1 MNFASRMSL
10 LGTESAFDVLVRARA
25 LEATGK
31 DVIHLEIG
39 EPDFDTPAHI
49 VEAGQKALA
58 DGHTHYGPPAG
69 LPDLREAIANDVAK
83 SRNISVHP
91 DQVVVTPGAKPIMFF
106 TILALAEEGS
116 EVIYPNPGFP
126 IYESV
131 IKFAG
136 AKAVP
141 APLIED
147 KGFTLDV
154 SQLADLVTEKTR
166 LIIVNS
172 PQNPTGGIVPLD
184 DLEVIAEIALKYDI
198 PVLADEIYSRMLYD
212 DAFASISAFEGLAD
226 KLIILDGFSKTYAMT
241 GWRLG
246 YGVMPRET
254 ALQVARLVVNSNSC
268 TAAFT
273 QMAGIAA
280 LIGPQDAVTTMME
293 EFRKR
298 REVFHAGLNAI
309 DGITCRLPGGAFYLF
324 PNITALGRPA
334 QEVADYLLEEGG
346 VASLSGT
353 GFGKY
358 GEGYLRFSYA
368 NSLENIEEA
377 LRRIESSFGKL
388 QE

>member
-1 MNFASRMSL
+1 MDYASRMSL
-10 LGTESAFDVLVRARA
+10 LGTESAFDVLVKARA
-25 LEATGK
+25 LEARGK
-31 DVIHLEIG
+31 DIIHLEIG
-39 EPDFDTPAHI
+39 EPDFETPPHI

-58 DGHTHYGPPAG
+58 DGFTHYGPPTG
-69 LPDLREAIANDVAK
+69 LPDLREAIANEVGAT
-83 SRNISVHP
+83 RNIDVHP
-91 DQVVVTPGAKPIMFF
+91 DQVVVTPGAKPIMFY
-106 TILALAEEGS
+106 IIMALAEEGS

-136 AKAVP
+136 ATPVP
-141 APLIED
+141 APLIEEKD
-147 KGFTLDV
+147 FTLDV
-154 SQLADLVTEKTR
+154 DQLAGLVTEKTR

-172 PQNPTGGIVPLD
+172 PQNPTGGIVPPE
-184 DLEVIAEIALKYDI
+184 DLKVIAKIAVKHNI
-198 PVLADEIYSRMLYD
+198 PVLSDEIYSRMLYD
-212 DAFASISAFEGLAD
+212 DDFASISAFDGMED

-246 YGVMPRET
+246 YGVMPKEM
-254 ALQVARLVVNSNSC
+254 ALQVARLMVNSCSC

-280 LIGPQDAVTTMME
+280 LTGPQDATIAMMD

-309 DGITCRLPGGAFYLF
+309 DGITCRMPGGAFYLF
-324 PNITALGRPA
+324 PNITGLNRPT
-334 QEVADYLLEEGG
+334 QEVADFMLNESG

-358 GEGYLRFSYA
+358 GEGYVRFSYA

-377 LRRIESSFGKL
+377 IRRIESSFNQL
-388 QE
+388 RQ

>member
-1 MNFASRMSL
+1 MSL
-10 LGTESAFDVLVRARA
+10 LGTESAFDVLVKARA
-25 LEATGK
+25 LEAKGK

-58 DGHTHYGPPAG
+58 DGFTHYGPPAG
-69 LPDLREAIANDVAK
+69 LPDLREAIAHDVAT
-83 SRNISVHP
+83 SRNIEVHP
-91 DQVVVTPGAKPIMFF
+91 DQVVVCPGAKPIMFF
-106 TILALAEEGS
+106 TIMTLAEEGG

-136 AKAVP
+136 AKPVP

-147 KGFTLDV
+147 RDFTLDV
-154 SQLADLVTEKTR
+154 AQLADLVTDRTS
-166 LIIVNS
+166 LIIINS
-172 PQNPTGGIVPLD
+172 PQNPTGGIVPAE
-184 DLEVIAEIALKYDI
+184 DLKAIAEVAVRHNV
-198 PVLADEIYSRMLYD
+198 PVLADEIYSRMIYEGD
-212 DAFASISAFEGLAD
+212 FASISAFEGMAD

-246 YGVMPRET
+246 YGVMPEDT
-254 ALQVARLVVNSNSC
+254 AQKIARLMVNSNSC

-273 QMAGIAA
+273 QHAGIAA
-280 LIGPQDAVTTMME
+280 LTGPQDAPAAMME

-298 REVFHAGLNAI
+298 RDVFHAGLNAI
-309 DGITCRLPGGAFYLF
+309 DGISCRLPGGAFYLF
-324 PNITALGRPA
+324 PNISGLGRPT

-353 GFGKY
+353 GFGAY

-377 LRRIESSFGKL
+377 LRRIEQTVDQL
-388 QE
+388 RT

>member
-1 MNFASRMSL
+1 MRYASRMDL
-10 LGTESAFDVLVRARA
+10 LGTESAFDVLVKARA
-25 LEATGK
+25 LEAQGK

-39 EPDFDTPAHI
+39 EPDFDTPSHI

-58 DGHTHYGPPAG
+58 DGFTHYGPPAG
-69 LPDLREAIANDVAK
+69 LPALREAIADDVAK
-83 SRNISVHP
+83 SRNIDVHP

-106 TILALAEEGS
+106 AILALAEPGT

-136 AKAVP
+136 ATPVP
-141 APLIED
+141 APLVEAKD
-147 KGFTLDV
+147 FTLDV
-154 SQLADLVTEKTR
+154 DQLASLVTDKTR
-166 LIIVNS
+166 LIIFNS
-172 PQNPTGGIVPLD
+172 PQNPTGGIVPAD
-184 DLEVIAEIALKYDI
+184 DLEAIARTAAGRDI
-198 PVLADEIYSRMLYD
+198 PVLADEIYSRMVYD
-212 DAFASISAFEGLAD
+212 GEFASISAFDGMAER
-226 KLIILDGFSKTYAMT
+226 LIILDGFSKTYAMT

-246 YGVMPRET
+246 YGVMPEET
-254 ALQVARLVVNSNSC
+254 ARRVARLMVNSNSC

-280 LIGPQDAVTTMME
+280 LTGPQDAVDVMMA

-298 REVFHAGLNAI
+298 RDVFHAGLNAI
-309 DGITCRLPGGAFYLF
+309 DGITCRMPGGAFYLF
-324 PNITALGRPA
+324 PNIAGLGKPT
-334 QEVADYLLEEGG
+334 QDVADTLLEKGG

-353 GFGKY
+353 GFGSY

-377 LRRIESSFGKL
+377 LRRIEKTVVNL
-388 QE
+388 

>member
-1 MNFASRMSL
+1 MDYASRMSL
-10 LGTESAFDVLVRARA
+10 LGTESAFDVLVKARA
-25 LEATGK
+25 LEARGK
-31 DVIHLEIG
+31 DIIHLEIG
-39 EPDFDTPAHI
+39 EPDFETPPHI

-58 DGHTHYGPPAG
+58 DGFTHYGPPTG
-69 LPDLREAIANDVAK
+69 LPDLREAIANEVGAT
-83 SRNISVHP
+83 RNIDVHP
-91 DQVVVTPGAKPIMFF
+91 DQVVVTPGAKPIMFY
-106 TILALAEEGS
+106 IIMALAEEGS

-136 AKAVP
+136 ATPVP
-141 APLIED
+141 APLIEEKD
-147 KGFTLDV
+147 FTLDV
-154 SQLADLVTEKTR
+154 DQLAGLVTEKTR

-172 PQNPTGGIVPLD
+172 PQNPTGGIVPPE
-184 DLEVIAEIALKYDI
+184 DLKVIAKIAVKHNI
-198 PVLADEIYSRMLYD
+198 PVLSDEIYSRMLYD
-212 DAFASISAFEGLAD
+212 DDFASISAFDGMED

-246 YGVMPRET
+246 YGVMPKEM
-254 ALQVARLVVNSNSC
+254 ALQVARLMVNSCSC

-280 LIGPQDAVTTMME
+280 LTGPQDATIAMMD

-309 DGITCRLPGGAFYLF
+309 DGITCRMPGGAFYLF
-324 PNITALGRPA
+324 PNITGLNRPT
-334 QEVADYLLEEGG
+334 QEVADFLLNEGG

-358 GEGYLRFSYA
+358 GEGYVRFSYA

-377 LRRIESSFGKL
+377 IRRIESSFNQL
-388 QE
+388 RQ

>member
-1 MNFASRMSL
+1 MNYASRMSQ
-10 LGTESAFDVLVRARA
+10 LGTESAFDVLVKARA
-25 LEATGK
+25 LEEQGK
-31 DVIHLEIG
+31 GVIHLEIG
-39 EPDFDTPAHI
+39 EPDFPTPEHI
-49 VEAGQKALA
+49 IEAGKKAIA
-58 DGHTHYGPPAG
+58 DGFTHYGPPAG
-69 LPDLREAIANDVAK
+69 LPDLREAIAHDVST

-91 DQVVVTPGAKPIMFF
+91 DQIVVTPGAKPIMFY

-131 IKFAG
+131 INFAG
-136 AKAVP
+136 AKPVP
-141 APLIED
+141 APLIEEED
-147 KGFTLDV
+147 FTLNV
-154 SQLADLVTEKTR
+154 QQLADLVTEKTC

-172 PQNPTGGIVPLD
+172 PQNPTGGIVPAE
-184 DLEVIAEIALKYDI
+184 DLSAIAEIAVKHNI

-212 DAFASISAFEGLAD
+212 ADFASISANDGMGD
-226 KLIILDGFSKTYAMT
+226 KLMILDGFSKTYAMT

-246 YGVMPRET
+246 YGVLPEET
-254 ALQVARLVVNSNSC
+254 AQRIARLMVNSNSC

-280 LIGPQDAVTTMME
+280 LTGPQDATTAMME

-298 REVFHAGLNAI
+298 RDVFHEGLSAI
-309 DGITCRLPGGAFYLF
+309 DGITCRLPGGAFYIF
-324 PNITALGRPA
+324 PNISGLGRPT
-334 QEVADYLLEEGG
+334 QEVADTLLEDFG

-353 GFGKY
+353 GFGQY

-377 LRRIESSFGKL
+377 IRRIEICVNEL
-388 QE
+388 RT